1 MASRKLFTEESREL
15 TDIVVSENDK
25 TTQHRKVGYWALVA
39 VVGVL
44 AVSCLGVALKF
55 SVPMTSIKRAI
66 PISLSNSLER
76 DLAPKCKDFPDLQI
90 LGVTHNNLGK
100 QGPDTGEEGLIYH
113 VRSSRG
119 NDFEMVVNALGTF
132 YCPLPKFNGMH
143 GLYATVNV
151 ASLNSA
157 KLRFSFRDWKTKRQ
171 VTMDDFTLTFFDLDH
186 GYGNGGVE
194 ELKFEGDWVQ
204 AVVAEDTSILVH
216 ELEGDT
222 GAIHFKST
230 GRVPETRWAEEPQ
243 GLNPTA
249 IQQGCL
255 PQVQKITFIHSNTHG
270 HNKKSISSILQFR
283 GRSLNTLCPRFSGCQ
298 ASCRWSVFQPKG
310 TWEGF
315 GDGGCTYVVHIFG
328 FPRSQSWLDGVGCLS
343 GTSLRLH
350 ECCATRLCSNGIWGR
365 ETRPRTFL
373 GHHPCRCRGSA
384 WFASW
389 CSWWYQS
396 ATNDQRSLG
405 WWCSPKVQQQQT
417 STCFG
422 ALRCHHHLW
431 RCVRSRR
438 SSGKP
443 LWRFARR
450 AHTSTRSSTEASAKT
465 ARFFGGKAR
474 CPGGFYGGSDHGN
487 FPRWASCAMELSE
500 SQTSSQQR
508 W

>member
-1 MASRKLFTEESREL
+1 MLDHAGPFLVQGKF
-15 TDIVVSENDK
+15 TDI
-25 TTQHRKVGYWALVA
+25 
-39 VVGVL
+39 
-44 AVSCLGVALKF
+44 
-55 SVPMTSIKRAI
+55 
-66 PISLSNSLER
+66 ISLKNVLSLDKPRPE
-76 DLAPKCKDFPDLQI
+76 
-90 LGVTHNNLGK
+90 
-100 QGPDTGEEGLIYH
+100 
-113 VRSSRG
+113 
-119 NDFEMVVNALGTF
+119 
-132 YCPLPKFNGMH
+132 
-143 GLYATVNV
+143 V
-151 ASLNSA
+151 A
-157 KLRFSFRDWKTKRQ
+157 RFSFRDWKTKRQ

-230 GRVPETRWAEEPQ
+230 EESLKPDEPK
-243 GLNPTA
+243 NPKVLTPRQFNKA
-249 IQQGCL
+249 VSL
-255 PQVQKITFIHSNTHG
+255 KFRKSHSFIVTLMVTT
-270 HNKKSISSILQFR
+270 KSPSPRFFSFVGEASILCARDFQGVKLPVGEVYFNSKALEKDLETA
-283 GRSLNTLCPRFSGCQ
+283 GAPM
-298 ASCRWSVFQPKG
+298 WS
-310 TWEGF
+310 
-315 GDGGCTYVVHIFG
+315 
-328 FPRSQSWLDGVGCLS
+328 
-343 GTSLRLH
+343 
-350 ECCATRLCSNGIWGR
+350 
-365 ETRPRTFL
+365 TFL
-373 GHHPCRCRGSA
+373 GFLGAGLGLMVLVALAGLLYVCMNAVPQGYVQMACEEEKQGPGLFWVAIPAGAGVRLGLLLDA
-384 WFASW
+384 PDGIN
-389 CSWWYQS
+389 QPPMI
-396 ATNDQRSLG
+396 NDQRSLG

>member
-1 MASRKLFTEESREL
+1 M
-15 TDIVVSENDK
+15 
-25 TTQHRKVGYWALVA
+25 
-39 VVGVL
+39 
-44 AVSCLGVALKF
+44 
-55 SVPMTSIKRAI
+55 
-66 PISLSNSLER
+66 ISLWPWIWKWRCGRAEIWGWLGPGRGCRRHEYFGTWTGRWHRRN
-76 DLAPKCKDFPDLQI
+76 PLQ
-90 LGVTHNNLGK
+90 V
-100 QGPDTGEEGLIYH
+100 Y
-113 VRSSRG
+113 R
-119 NDFEMVVNALGTF
+119 
-132 YCPLPKFNGMH
+132 
-143 GLYATVNV
+143 
-151 ASLNSA
+151 
-157 KLRFSFRDWKTKRQ
+157 
-171 VTMDDFTLTFFDLDH
+171 
-186 GYGNGGVE
+186 
-194 ELKFEGDWVQ
+194 
-204 AVVAEDTSILVH
+204 
-216 ELEGDT
+216 
-222 GAIHFKST
+222 
-230 GRVPETRWAEEPQ
+230 RVPETRWAEEPQ

-298 ASCRWSVFQPKG
+298 ASCRWSVFQLKG

-328 FPRSQSWLDGVGCLS
+328 FPRSRSWLDGVGCLS

-350 ECCATRLCSNGIWGR
+350 ECCATRLCSNGMWGR

-373 GHHPCRCRGSA
+373 GRHPCRCRGSA

-389 CSWWYQS
+389 FSWWYQS

-438 SSGKP
+438 SSVKP
-443 LWRFARR
+443 LWRLARR

-474 CPGGFYGGSDHGN
+474 CPGGFYGGQWSWKIFQMDLLRNGTLRTSN
-487 FPRWASCAMELSE
+487 KQSTKVIRLLSWEARTSVLAMVGSYAHLQGRDQIHLVLDPIPDSLK
-500 SQTSSQQR
+500 R
-508 W
+508 